1 MDISFP
7 QSYITNPTN
16 MRMEETG
23 FIQRRMEVPLEE
35 GQGSESAVA
44 PYVDGRTDRAI
55 LIVLAPL

>member
-1 MDISFP
+1 
-7 QSYITNPTN
+7 